1 MENFNSI
8 DNKALQAFNRF
19 MYATN
24 LNNDF
29 GRAYMNDY
37 INQFTDEDKKRMHTA
52 GFMIQNFGYKKVRE
66 LITEGMYFE
75 EYPTVEEVIKYAY

>member
-1 MENFNSI
+1 MENFNNI
-8 DNKALQAFNRF
+8 KNKALQAFNRF

-29 GRAYMNDY
+29 GVAYMTDY
-37 INQFTDEDKKRMHTA
+37 VSQFTEEDRKRMHTA
-52 GFMIQNFGYKKVRE
+52 GLMINNFGYKKVRE

-75 EYPTVEEVIKYAY
+75 EYPTVEDAFNHAN